1 MPNGNHPAAAVQDGL
16 ASLVKTQ
23 MEPKTFSTG
32 SKGFY
37 GQGKIEIGGRR
48 YQAQVQAVLVGSKGN
63 PKAKVQ
69 ANADQA
75 RAAFITDLIDKGL
88 EAKTFGSGNTGFRA
102 QGKVQIGDQTYQASA
117 QAVLLAK

>member
-1 MPNGNHPAAAVQDGL
+1 MPNGNHTAIKDEL
-16 ASLVKTQ
+16 ASLVKARL
-23 MEPKTFSTG
+23 EPKTFSTG

-37 GQGKIEIGGRR
+37 GQDKITIGGKR
-48 YQAQVQAVLVGSKGN
+48 YQAQVSAVLVGSKGN
-63 PKAKVQ
+63 PRVRVH

-75 RAAFITDLIDKGL
+75 QAALIADLIDKGV
-88 EAKTFGSGNTGFRA
+88 EAKTFSSGKTGYRA

>member
-1 MPNGNHPAAAVQDGL
+1 MPNGTHTAVQDGL

-23 MEPKTFSTG
+23 LEQKNFSTG

-37 GQGKIEIGGRR
+37 GQGKIEVGGKR

-63 PKAKVQ
+63 SRVKVQ
-69 ANADQA
+69 ATADEA
-75 RAAFITDLIDKGL
+75 RAALVADLVDKGL
-88 EAKTFGSGNTGFRA
+88 EAKTFSTGKTGFRA
-102 QGKVQIGDQTYQASA
+102 QGKVVIGDQTYQASA

>member
-1 MPNGNHPAAAVQDGL
+1 MPNGTHTAVQDGL

-23 MEPKTFSTG
+23 LQPKTFSTG

-37 GQGKIEIGGRR
+37 GQDKIEVGGKR

-63 PKAKVQ
+63 PRVKVQ

-75 RAAFITDLIDKGL
+75 RAALVTDLIDRGL
-88 EAKTFGSGNTGFRA
+88 EAKSFSTGKTGYRT